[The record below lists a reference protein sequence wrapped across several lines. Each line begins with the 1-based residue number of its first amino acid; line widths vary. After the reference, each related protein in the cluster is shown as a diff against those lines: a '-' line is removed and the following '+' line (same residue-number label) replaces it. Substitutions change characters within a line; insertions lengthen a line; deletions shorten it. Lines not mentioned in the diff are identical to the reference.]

1 MWAPFAT
8 KRSREGSRLWGRVR
22 VQLNELPKF
31 ILGERLTG
39 RAPEPPNVNAVVQ
52 KVNLHID
59 AKSSLGPP
67 KNCGGLHSNHVG
79 RGLAGLMGA
88 RPPNSAHGGS
98 PPGQRSR
105 CAHRPVRGASA
116 SVVCELRAPAA
127 RGCWLPGGTI
137 PTAARLRLAPGDV
150 GIAVSFP
157 FFGCEKICRDPHRA
171 AGSWVGSWVGW
182 LGPDKTVHPAGPR
195 LSREGRVRTRARL
208 PSHRAA
214 HPSPWQ

>member
-1 MWAPFAT
+1 MFLATNNDLLTFWKVDKPPQIVSSSGSSFAKSRPRKRGCVCAHLWAPFAT
-8 KRSREGSRLWGRVR
+8 KRSREGSGLWGRVR

-31 ILGERLTG
+31 IRGERLTG
-39 RAPEPPNVNAVVQ
+39 RAPETPNVNAVVQ

-67 KNCGGLHSNHVG
+67 KNCGGLHSNHGG

-98 PPGQRSR
+98 PPRQRSR

-137 PTAARLRLAPGDV
+137 PTAARLRSAPDDV
-150 GIAVSFP
+150 GIAVSF
-157 FFGCEKICRDPHRA
+157 
-171 AGSWVGSWVGW
+171 SLLW
-182 LGPDKTVHPAGPR
+182 LRKDM
-195 LSREGRVRTRARL
+195 S
-208 PSHRAA
+208 
-214 HPSPWQ
+214 